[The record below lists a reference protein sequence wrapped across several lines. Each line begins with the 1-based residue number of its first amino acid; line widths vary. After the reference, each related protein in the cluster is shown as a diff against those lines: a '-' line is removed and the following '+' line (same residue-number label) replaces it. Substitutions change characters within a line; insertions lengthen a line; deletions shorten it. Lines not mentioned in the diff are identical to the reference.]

1 MNSVLQTKAIPDVMP
16 LARNS
21 GLFVSLCTIMAPDG
35 TLIDAGQ
42 PSGNYVNV
50 AGIVNIP
57 CTAPPEAI
65 GERLSANETRAQDD
79 IQAFAPRHVLLSG
92 FFPSIQVGVSQGWIA
107 VIDGRVYTL
116 LGAESDSQSQMTRL
130 RVRFAGV

>member
-21 GLFVSLCTIMAPDG
+21 GLFVSLCTIQQPSG

-42 PSGNYVNV
+42 PSGNYTNV

-57 CTAPPEAI
+57 CTAPPEYT
-65 GERLSANETRAQDD
+65 GERLSANQTRMQDD
-79 IQAFAPRHVLLSG
+79 VQTFAPRHVLLSG
-92 FFPSIQVGVSQGWIA
+92 FFPAIQVGVSQGWIA
-107 VIDGRVYTL
+107 VIDGNVYTL